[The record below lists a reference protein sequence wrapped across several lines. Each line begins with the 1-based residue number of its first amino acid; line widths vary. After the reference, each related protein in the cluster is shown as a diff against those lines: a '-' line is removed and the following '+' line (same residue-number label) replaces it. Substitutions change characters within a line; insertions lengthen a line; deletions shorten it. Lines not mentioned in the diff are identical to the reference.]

1 VTEPASPSSA
11 ATDPKK
17 QLRRAMGF
25 WDLLLFN
32 VASVLGPR
40 WIAVAANNGSSS
52 ISLWVLAAVLFFLP
66 TTLILTELSTRF
78 PEEGGLYVWT
88 KKAFGEFHGFV
99 AGWTYWVYTF
109 FYFPGLLM
117 ASVAMSVYAG
127 GNAAA
132 HLADN
137 RTFLLAGSF
146 LLLFAAVALNIVGVG
161 IGKWL
166 QNAGGIGTYL
176 PLLMLIG
183 MAAYL
188 WHTNGSATH
197 FTWPNVMPRWNWDTL
212 NFWPKIAFA
221 YSGIELASSMSE
233 EVRNPQTTFPRAIF
247 GSAISIVLI
256 YVAATMALLAI
267 LPAHAVDPKAGVF
280 QALTAG
286 SVTLRIGFF
295 GIIAAV
301 FVTFGNAGGVG
312 STVAGVA
319 RIPFVVGIDRYMPA
333 IFGKI
338 HPKWRTPWVAMLVQ
352 AVISLA
358 ILFITQLNE
367 TADNAYYILVDAT
380 NILYFI
386 PFVYIYF
393 SVIRLAYVEKRE
405 ARDGIVLIPG
415 GKIGVWL
422 AGSVASI
429 VTLGAIVLSFVPET
443 GEAHKWLF
451 ETKLIAGTLGG
462 VLFGLVLYWRGARAK
477 AREAAQSAAI

>member
-1 VTEPASPSSA
+1 VSDHNSS
-11 ATDPKK
+11 DPKN
-17 QLRRAMGF
+17 QLRRAIGP

-40 WIAVAANNGSSS
+40 WIAVAANNGTSS

-66 TTLILTELSTRF
+66 TTFILTELSTRF

-99 AGWTYWVYTF
+99 AGWTYWVYTV

-117 ASVAMSVYAG
+117 ASVAMCVYVG
-127 GNAAA
+127 GNEAA

-166 QNAGGIGTYL
+166 QNCGGIGTYV
-176 PLLMLIG
+176 PLLMLVG
-183 MAAYL
+183 MGVYL
-188 WHTNGSATH
+188 WRTHGAATH
-197 FTWPNVMPRWNWDTL
+197 FTWANMLPQWNWSTL

-221 YSGIELASSMSE
+221 YSGLELASSMSE
-233 EVRNPQTTFPRAIF
+233 EVRNPRTTFPRAIV

-267 LPAHAVDPKAGVF
+267 LPGNMVDPKSGVF

-286 SVTLRIGFF
+286 STTLHIAFF
-295 GIIAAV
+295 GIFAAILV
-301 FVTFGNAGGVG
+301 VFGNAGGVG
-312 STVAGVA
+312 ATVAGVA

-333 IFGKI
+333 AFGWI
-338 HPKWRTPWVAMLVQ
+338 HPKWKTPWVAMLVQ
-352 AVISLA
+352 AGVSLTILLVI
-358 ILFITQLNE
+358 QLDH
-367 TADNAYYILVDAT
+367 TADNAYYWLVDAS

-386 PFVYIYF
+386 PFVYIYAA
-393 SVIRLAYVEKRE
+393 VIRLAYIEN
-405 ARDGIVLIPG
+405 RDASGDAVLIPG
-415 GKIGVWL
+415 GKFGVWL
-422 AGSVASI
+422 AGSVAMV
-429 VTLGAIVLSFVPET
+429 VTVLAIALSFIPSATET
-443 GEAHKWLF
+443 RKWLF
-451 ETKLIAGTLGG
+451 EVQLLGGTLGFIG
-462 VLFGLVLYWRGARAK
+462 IGLILYYRGWSAK
-477 AREAAQSAAI
+477 KREATLRAAD

>member
-1 VTEPASPSSA
+1 MSEHNSS
-11 ATDPKK
+11 DPKN
-17 QLRRAMGF
+17 QLRRAIGP

-52 ISLWVLAAVLFFLP
+52 ISLWILAAVLFFLP
-66 TTLILTELSTRF
+66 TTMILTELSTRF

-117 ASVAMSVYAG
+117 ASVAMCAYVG
-127 GNAAA
+127 GSGAA

-137 RTFLLAGSF
+137 RAFLLVGAF

-166 QNAGGIGTYL
+166 QNCGGVGTYV
-176 PLLMLIG
+176 PLLMLVG
-183 MAAYL
+183 MGVYL
-188 WHTNGSATH
+188 WQTRGSATH
-197 FTWPNVMPRWNWDTL
+197 FTSLNILPRWNWDTL

-221 YSGIELASSMSE
+221 YSGLELASSMGE
-233 EVRNPQTTFPRAIF
+233 EIRNPKTTFPRAIM

-267 LPAHAVDPKAGVF
+267 LPANMVDPKSGVF

-286 SVTLRIGFF
+286 STTLHIAFF
-295 GIIAAV
+295 GIFAAILV
-301 FVTFGNAGGVG
+301 VFGNAGGVG
-312 STVAGVA
+312 ATVAGVA

-338 HPKWRTPWVAMLVQ
+338 HPKWKTPWVAMLIQ
-352 AVISLA
+352 AGISLA
-358 ILFITQLNE
+358 ILLITQLKE
-367 TADNAYYILVDAT
+367 TANNAYYLLVDAS

-386 PFVYIYF
+386 PFVYIYAA
-393 SVIRLAYVEKRE
+393 VIRLAYVGHRE
-405 ARDGIVLIPG
+405 GDKEAVLIPG
-415 GKIGVWL
+415 GKFGVWV
-422 AGSVASI
+422 AGSVAMV
-429 VTLGAIVLSFVPET
+429 VTVMAILLSFVPSATEV
-443 GEAHKWLF
+443 KWLF
-451 ETKLIAGTLGG
+451 EVKLITGTIGFIG
-462 VLFGLVLYWRGARAK
+462 IGLILYYRGWSAK
-477 AREAAQSAAI
+477 KREAAMQAAD